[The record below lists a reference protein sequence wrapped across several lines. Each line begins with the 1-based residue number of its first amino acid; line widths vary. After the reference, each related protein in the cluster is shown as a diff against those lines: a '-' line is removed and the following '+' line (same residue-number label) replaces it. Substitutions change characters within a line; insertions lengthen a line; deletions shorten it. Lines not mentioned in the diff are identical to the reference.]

1 MKGRK
6 KKGPA
11 APPSDAAASTPFF
24 ARFLEDQHGGDAE
37 ARVSARHPRAQ
48 ATAKKSGGTTKRS
61 AGPQTMKAP
70 SDGDEWVFYPY
81 HVEAA
86 TTKGAAARQTL
97 KYPSDRDE
105 VDGYFALYADAADA
119 PKTATSKPN
128 LKKEAKVRLTSKA
141 ADTDNV
147 AS

>member
-11 APPSDAAASTPFF
+11 APPSDAATSTPFF

-37 ARVSARHPRAQ
+37 ARVSARRPRAQ
-48 ATAKKSGGTTKRS
+48 ATAKKSGATTKRAS
-61 AGPQTMKAP
+61 QPQTMKAP

-86 TTKGAAARQTL
+86 TVKGTATRQTL

-105 VDGYFALYADAADA
+105 GDVYIALYADAADA
-119 PKTATSKPN
+119 PKAASKKPT
-128 LKKEAKVRLTSKA
+128 LKKDAKIHFTSPTR
-141 ADTDNV
+141 DFDG
-147 AS
+147 

>member
-24 ARFLEDQHGGDAE
+24 ARFLEDQHGDDAE
-37 ARVSARHPRAQ
+37 ARVSARRPRAQ
-48 ATAKKSGGTTKRS
+48 ATARKSGGTTKAS
-61 AGPQTMKAP
+61 VVAQTMKAP
-70 SDGDEWVFYPY
+70 SDKDEWVVFPY

-86 TTKGAAARQTL
+86 TAQMTRQTL

-105 VDGYFALYADAADA
+105 DGPYFVLYADAADA
-119 PKTATSKPN
+119 PKTATSKPK
-128 LKKEAKVRLTSKA
+128 LKKEAKVRLTAKA
-141 ADTDNV
+141 ADSDQV
-147 AS
+147 S